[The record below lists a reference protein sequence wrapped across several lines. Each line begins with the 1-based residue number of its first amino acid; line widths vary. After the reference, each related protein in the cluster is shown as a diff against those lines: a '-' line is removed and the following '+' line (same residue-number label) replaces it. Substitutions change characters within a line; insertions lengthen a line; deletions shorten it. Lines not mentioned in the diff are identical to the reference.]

1 MSDTK
6 VQTIQDIYE
15 RFGRGDFN
23 AILERVIDDVD
34 WASEPDCPAPWHGV
48 HRGKDALHN
57 LFKSL
62 GEKLDVTDFTPLA
75 FASNETEV
83 MVVIRTSDT
92 QVLLHRR
99 VDRVLGL
106 IRCAT

>member
-34 WASEPDCPAPWHGV
+34 WASEP
-48 HRGKDALHN
+48 ALPR
-57 LFKSL
+57 
-62 GEKLDVTDFTPLA
+62 PLA
-75 FASNETEV
+75 RRAP
-83 MVVIRTSDT
+83 RQGRPAQPL
-92 QVLLHRR
+92 QVP
-99 VDRVLGL
+99 G
-106 IRCAT
+106 